1 MKIYLK
7 NKNHTLIKDFP
18 MNVFEIRDTLDRLGD
33 RKCDTKVRF
42 ELFEFDNQKLSA
54 KNFLRKNFEIGGM
67 SL

>member
-18 MNVFEIRDTLDRLGD
+18 MNVFEIRDTLDRLGNQ
-33 RKCDTKVRF
+33 KGDTKVRF

-54 KNFLRKNFEIGGM
+54 KNFLRKNLEIGGM

>member
-18 MNVFEIRDTLDRLGD
+18 MIVFEIRDTFDRLGNQ
-33 RKCDTKVRF
+33 KGDTRVRF
-42 ELFEFDNQKLSA
+42 ELSEFDNQKLSA
-54 KNFLRKNFEIGGM
+54 KNFLRKNLEIGGM